1 MPQESLRSF
10 VYRSFVTCED
20 PRGVVE
26 GKTLKISKTD
36 PIKMRN
42 QTTEKETQSKSSK
55 EAQNETINSW
65 SKGVSFK
72 NHPKDIVKDLLKGA
86 LDLQES
92 LMMLGKL
99 QEASC
104 MTNFKKKLEK
114 QSEEHFSRNGSDRFE
129 TFQIYDLGYQK
140 ERKLANGSSR
150 DCFTELR
157 EVIKEGLSK
166 QNLLLPNKS
175 FQESVFSST
184 CMEGLAGKRKL
195 QLSPDIASTS
205 SGTSSSM
212 AYSTHEFTSSESFS
226 SRATEEKSKGS
237 NLIAKLMG
245 LEEFPSKPP
254 RKQLDISSKMKP
266 IFDVDLPNAKK
277 PQFLPKSSGEHMSLD
292 EIIKMMQ
299 SKGIL
304 RSNKQE
310 MKQTGKRFEDDALP
324 VVLMKPQQVGL
335 SPDNQKVKVYESPIR
350 KLHHEKAKM
359 IDKCVRNR
367 GDLKSKSKSDSPS
380 DKQKVSVSVVKKPQ
394 RKQEVEKKIGKIQKA
409 APPIKKKTVD
419 DAKSTNSIS
428 KNSSPKPERSAIPNQ
443 VSKRTNSSAL
453 STNKSNNQNKNAKIE
468 TLITV
473 HEVLQIDSPDQGE
486 TKDFEVT
493 TKEINNVRIN
503 SFCEASKKDPY
514 CVRDATGTDQSKNT
528 KNKEES
534 GVSDINE
541 QKARILKTVRIFH
554 DPIPANFKL
563 FQGCIN
569 EFLEYEYQRQNPLTP
584 RSILPSR
591 ICISE
596 EQMTSDILKKLEY
609 IKNYSKFSNESC
621 TDDTVSGLLERDLN
635 LGTIGGPWSATG
647 WKDGCTV
654 NEVEEIV
661 LDLEKLVLSRLIDDV
676 LIELV

>member
-65 SKGVSFK
+65 SKGVSLK

-104 MTNFKKKLEK
+104 MTNFKKKVEK
-114 QSEEHFSRNGSDRFE
+114 QSEEHLSRNGSDRFE

-175 FQESVFSST
+175 YQESVLSST

-212 AYSTHEFTSSESFS
+212 VYSTHEFTSSESFS

-245 LEEFPSKPP
+245 IEEFPSKPP
-254 RKQLDISSKMKP
+254 QKQLDISRKMKP
-266 IFDVDLPNAKK
+266 VFDVDLPNAKK
-277 PQFLPKSSGEHMSLD
+277 PQFLVPKSDREHMSLE

-299 SKGIL
+299 SKGLL

-310 MKQTGKRFEDDALP
+310 MKQTSKKIEDDALP
-324 VVLMKPQQVGL
+324 IVLMKPQQVGL
-335 SPDNQKVKVYESPIR
+335 SPDNQKLKVYENPIR
-350 KLHHEKAKM
+350 KLHQEKAKM
-359 IDKCVRNR
+359 IDKGVRNR
-367 GDLKSKSKSDSPS
+367 GKLKSKSDSPS
-380 DKQKVSVSVVKKPQ
+380 DKQKASVPVVKKPQ

-409 APPIKKKTVD
+409 APPIKKKTGD

-428 KNSSPKPERSAIPNQ
+428 KNSSLKPERSAIPNQ
-443 VSKRTNSSAL
+443 VSIQTNSSAL
-453 STNKSNNQNKNAKIE
+453 STNKLYNQNKNTKSE

-473 HEVLQIDSPDQGE
+473 HEVLQIDSPDQEE

-493 TKEINNVRIN
+493 TKEINNVRIK
-503 SFCEASKKDPY
+503 SFCEASKKDPC
-514 CVRDATGTDQSKNT
+514 CVREATGMDQSKNR
-528 KNKEES
+528 KNQEES

-554 DPIPANFKL
+554 DPKPANFKL

-569 EFLEYEYQRQNPLTP
+569 EFLEYEYQRQNPMTP

-596 EQMTSDILKKLEY
+596 DQMTRDILKKIEY

-621 TDDTVSGLLERDLN
+621 TADTVSGLLERDLN
-635 LGTIGGPWSATG
+635 LGTIGGPWSTTG